1 MKSTSQEEKVNS
13 EYCQLL
19 FQSELSNLVANK
31 ELSSQIFYNLLENII
46 NPKLKLSNGE
56 YMDLYLC
63 ENLFST
69 LLPGF

>member
-31 ELSSQIFYNLLENII
+31 ELSSHR
-46 NPKLKLSNGE
+46 
-56 YMDLYLC
+56 D
-63 ENLFST
+63 
-69 LLPGF
+69 